1 MFWGFWRWVL
11 LEIVDWMEPLQKGNH
26 PTTEDS
32 QIRVPEEDE
41 CKPVECLQ
49 SAQIQVGAGEIAAAK
64 PPDRIKR
71 DEWSEGGVM
80 SLLDVYE
87 AKWMLRNRAKLKG
100 SDWEE
105 IAQQVSV
112 RCSAKKSAKSPNQ
125 CKNKIESM
133 KKRYRAESAA
143 NNSVSTSSWQFYARM
158 DGLLKGTYCSQSK
171 VDGCVNGVPE
181 SGLHPSSKI
190 EIEDTQHV
198 LQWVNDNGPA
208 HPQNLGKNLNC
219 EIVDVEADAHMQ
231 DSNQDDESNALPN
244 NRKSSR
250 GTDSD
255 VSTPRSKIANIG
267 EGSGKV
273 NSFKRRKNSSSDV
286 AESIRL
292 LAHSL
297 LKIEQARMEMYKNS
311 ERLRAEAEIRRSEME
326 LKRTEIIA
334 NTQLQIAK
342 LLARRPRTQKNDG
355 GNSSLR
361 AEPTVPTDTDGG
373 SVPCKRKRTSG
384 TVMDLS
390 LHHLLLILPNLM

>member
-1 MFWGFWRWVL
+1 
-11 LEIVDWMEPLQKGNH
+11 MEGLQRGNYL
-26 PTTEDS
+26 TTEDS

-41 CKPVECLQ
+41 YKPAECLP
-49 SAQIQVGAGEIAAAK
+49 SAQFQVSAGELAVPK

-87 AKWMLRNRAKLKG
+87 SKWLLRNRAKLKG

-105 IAQQVSV
+105 IARQVSV
-112 RCSAKKSAKSPNQ
+112 RCSGTKSVKAPNQ

-158 DGLLKGTYCSQSK
+158 DGLLKGSYGTQSRGG
-171 VDGCVNGVPE
+171 DGCVNGVPE
-181 SGLHPSSKI
+181 SSLHPSSKV
-190 EIEDTQHV
+190 EIDDTQHV
-198 LQWVNDNGPA
+198 LKRVNDNGPA
-208 HPQNLGKNLNC
+208 HPQNFGKPLNC
-219 EIVDVEADAHMQ
+219 EIVDVEAEADANMQ
-231 DSNQDDESNALPN
+231 DSNQDDESNTLPN
-244 NRKSSR
+244 NKKSSG

-255 VSTPRSKIANIG
+255 VSTPRSKVANIG

-273 NSFKRRKNSSSDV
+273 NPFKRRKSSSSDV

-297 LKIEQARMEMYKNS
+297 LKIEHARMEMYKDS

-326 LKRTEIIA
+326 LKRTEMIA

-342 LLARRPRTQKNDG
+342 LLARRPRNQKNNG
-355 GNSSLR
+355 GSSSLR
-361 AEPTVPTDTDGG
+361 AEPTAPTGTKGG
-373 SVPCKRKRTSG
+373 SG
-384 TVMDLS
+384 
-390 LHHLLLILPNLM
+390 

>member
-1 MFWGFWRWVL
+1 
-11 LEIVDWMEPLQKGNH
+11 MEGLQIGNH
-26 PTTEDS
+26 PTTQDS
-32 QIRVPEEDE
+32 QIRVPVEDE
-41 CKPVECLQ
+41 YKPAECLQ

-87 AKWMLRNRAKLKG
+87 AKWLLRNRAKLKG

-112 RCSAKKSAKSPNQ
+112 RCFATKSAKTPNQ

-133 KKRYRAESAA
+133 KKRYRAESAV

-158 DGLLKGTYCSQSK
+158 DGLLKGTYCCQSK
-171 VDGCVNGVPE
+171 VDDCVNGVPE
-181 SGLHPSSKI
+181 SGLHPLSKV
-190 EIEDTQHV
+190 EIDDTTQHV
-198 LQWVNDNGPA
+198 LQWVNDNGPI
-208 HPQNLGKNLNC
+208 HPQNLGKPLNC

-250 GTDSD
+250 VTDSD
-255 VSTPRSKIANIG
+255 ESTPRSKIANMG

-273 NSFKRRKNSSSDV
+273 NPFKRRKNSSSNV

-297 LKIEQARMEMYKNS
+297 LKIERARMEMYKNS

-342 LLARRPRTQKNDG
+342 LLARRPRNQKNNG
-355 GNSSLR
+355 GSSSLR
-361 AEPTVPTDTDGG
+361 AEPTVPTSTEG
-373 SVPCKRKRTSG
+373 SG
-384 TVMDLS
+384 
-390 LHHLLLILPNLM
+390 